1 MPIRKLPKLLINQ
14 IAAGEV
20 IERPAS
26 VVKELIENSLDANA
40 SQIDI
45 AIEDGGRQLIR
56 IADNGTGIPEDE
68 LPLAI
73 EQHATSKLTSVEE
86 LSHIATMGF
95 RGEALASIS
104 SVSRTRITSRA
115 TVEGIVAESGNVI
128 ETSGAEVMP
137 IEPTACAPG
146 TTIEIRDLFFN
157 TPARFKFMRA
167 ASTEYGHISDLVNRI
182 AIARPDVGFKLSHND
197 RKTLDV
203 LATEDHAQRCVEVLG
218 KQLADGLLE
227 FEYHDTPREGQI
239 QSPASVWGLAG
250 LPSVAKSTT
259 KFQYIYV
266 NGRAIRDRN
275 LSHAIKEAYRGL
287 IPPDKHP
294 LAVVCLQIDPHGVDV
309 NVHPTKAEVRF
320 REASRMHGLVL
331 HAIRQR
337 ILQSDLTPNAELSG
351 SSVSFNRPDHDELKA
366 PTQSFG
372 ESVER
377 PAFGG
382 FKPSFPQPG
391 QDADASQSG
400 QAPAPP
406 TTSDFVNYFKKM
418 QPEQK
423 GFVYDEVSKAM
434 QDDDEQALLK
444 QSSLDAWEQ
453 AQRNSPK
460 GAPASRVLQEFGVLQ
475 VHKSYLITQDD
486 QGIVIID
493 QHALHERV
501 MFEELRERIL
511 SKTLE
516 SQRLLTPATFEASAL
531 RIDLL
536 EQIQPLLEKIG
547 IEASA
552 MGPDTIAVHA
562 YPTLLFDRK
571 VDPVPFMNEL
581 LDQAE
586 DEKLDLTNPNVDEAV
601 LHEVLDMMSCK
612 AAVKAGDHLT
622 QEELAALLKRRDE
635 IERSSNCPHGRPTSI
650 RLTLSQLEKQFMR
663 S

>member
-1 MPIRKLPKLLINQ
+1 MPIRKLPTLLINQ

-26 VVKELIENSLDANA
+26 VVKELVENALDACA

-73 EQHATSKLTSVEE
+73 EQHATSKLATVEE

-104 SVSRTRITSRA
+104 SVSRLRVTSRA
-115 TVEGIVAESGNVI
+115 TIDGTAMESGAVL
-128 ETSGAEVMP
+128 ETAGAEVMP
-137 IEPTACAPG
+137 IEPAACAPG

-167 ASTEYGHISDLVNRI
+167 ASTEFGHISDLINRI
-182 AIARPDVGFKLSHND
+182 AIARPDVGFTLWHNG
-197 RKTLDV
+197 RKSLDV
-203 LATEDHAQRCVEVLG
+203 LPTEDHVQRCVQVLG
-218 KQLADGLLE
+218 KQLAEGLLE
-227 FEYHDTPREGQI
+227 FEYHDTPRPPESGQV
-239 QSPASVWGLAG
+239 QTPASVWGLAG
-250 LPSVAKSTT
+250 LPSIAKATT

-266 NGRAIRDRN
+266 NGRSIRDRN

-294 LAVVCLQIDPHGVDV
+294 LAVVCIQIDPHAVDV

-337 ILQSDLTPNAELSG
+337 ILQSDLTPSANLSG
-351 SSVSFNRPDHDELKA
+351 SSTTFNRPDMDELSA
-366 PTQSFG
+366 PQQSFG
-372 ESVER
+372 ESVEQGNR
-377 PAFGG
+377 SG
-382 FKPSFPQPG
+382 FRPSFPQPG
-391 QDADASQSG
+391 QSAE
-400 QAPAPP
+400 PP
-406 TTSDFVNYFKKM
+406 TTNDFVNYFKKM
-418 QPEQK
+418 QPDQK

-434 QDDDEQALLK
+434 QDEDPQALLK
-444 QSSLDAWEQ
+444 QPSLDAWEQ
-453 AQRNSPK
+453 AQRNSPG
-460 GAPASRVLQEFGVLQ
+460 GAPASRVLQAFGVLQ

-516 SQRLLTPATFEASAL
+516 SQRLLTPATFEASPR

-536 EQIQPLLEKIG
+536 DQMQPLLEKIG
-547 IEASA
+547 IEAAA
-552 MGPDTIAVHA
+552 MGPDTIAIHA

-586 DEKLDLTNPNVDEAV
+586 DDKLDVCNPNVDEAV
-601 LHEVLDMMSCK
+601 LHKVLDMMSCK
-612 AAVKAGDHLT
+612 AAVKAGDHMT

-650 RLTLSQLEKQFMR
+650 RLTLKQLEKQFMR

>member
-26 VVKELIENSLDANA
+26 VVKELVENSLDASA

-56 IADNGTGIPEDE
+56 ISDNGTGIPEEE

-73 EQHATSKLTSVEE
+73 EQHATSKLTTVEE

-104 SVSRTRITSRA
+104 SVSRLRITSRA
-115 TVEGIVAESGNVI
+115 TVDGVTLESGNML
-128 ETSGAEVMP
+128 ETAGAEVMP

-167 ASTEYGHISDLVNRI
+167 ASTEFGHISDLVNRI
-182 AIARPDVGFKLSHND
+182 AIARPDVGFTLSHNG
-197 RKTLDV
+197 RKSLDV
-203 LATEDHAQRCVEVLG
+203 IATEDHVQRCVDVLG
-218 KQLADGLLE
+218 KELAEGLLE
-227 FEYHDTPREGQI
+227 FEYHDTPRPPESGQI

-250 LPSVAKSTT
+250 LPSVAKATT
-259 KFQYIYV
+259 KFQYLYV

-294 LAVVCLQIDPHGVDV
+294 LAVVCIQLDPHGVDV

-320 REASRMHGLVL
+320 RDASRMHGLIL

-337 ILQSDLTPNAELSG
+337 ILQSDLTPSATFSG
-351 SSVSFNRPDHDELKA
+351 PTNTFNRPDMDELSA
-366 PTQSFG
+366 PSQSFG
-372 ESVER
+372 ESVESN
-377 PAFGG
+377 G
-382 FKPSFPQPG
+382 FRPSFPQPG
-391 QDADASQSG
+391 QSTSQ
-400 QAPAPP
+400 ATPP

-434 QDDDEQALLK
+434 QDEDPQALLK
-444 QSSLDAWEQ
+444 QPSLGAWEQ
-453 AQRNSPK
+453 AQRNSPS
-460 GAPASRVLQEFGVLQ
+460 GAPAAPVLQEFGVLQ

-501 MFEELRERIL
+501 MFEELRQRIL

-516 SQRLLTPATFEASAL
+516 SQKLLMPATFEASAL

-536 EQIQPLLEKIG
+536 EQMQPLLEKIG
-547 IEASA
+547 IEAGPI
-552 MGPDTIAVHA
+552 GPDTIAVHA

-571 VDPVPFMNEL
+571 VDPIPFMNEL

-586 DEKLDLTNPNVDEAV
+586 DDKLDVTNPNVDEAV

-612 AAVKAGDHLT
+612 AAVKAGDHMT

>member
-26 VVKELIENSLDANA
+26 VVKELVENGLDAAA

-56 IADNGTGIPEDE
+56 IADNGGGIVEE
-68 LPLAI
+68 QLPLAI

-86 LSHIATMGF
+86 LSHIGTMGF

-104 SVSRTRITSRA
+104 SVSRLKITSRA
-115 TVEGIVAESGNVI
+115 TVDGVVAESGAVI
-128 ETSGAEVMP
+128 ATAGAELFP
-137 IEPTACAPG
+137 IEPAACAAG

-167 ASTEYGHISDLVNRI
+167 ASTEFGHISDLINRI
-182 AIARPDVGFKLSHND
+182 AMARPDVGFTLSHNG

-203 LATEDHAQRCVEVLG
+203 LPSDDHVQRCVDVLG
-218 KQLADGLLE
+218 KQLAEGLLE
-227 FEYHDTPREGQI
+227 FEYHDTPRDGQI
-239 QSPASVWGLAG
+239 QTPASAWGLAG
-250 LPSVAKSTT
+250 LPSIAKATT
-259 KFQYIYV
+259 KFQYIYI
-266 NGRAIRDRN
+266 NGRSIRDRN
-275 LSHAIKEAYRGL
+275 ISHAIKEAYRGL

-294 LAVVCLQIDPHGVDV
+294 LAVVCIQIDPHAVDV

-320 REASRMHGLVL
+320 REPSRVHGLVL

-337 ILQSDLTPNAELSG
+337 ILQSDLTPNATFSSPPGSG
-351 SSVSFNRPDHDELKA
+351 NRFNRPDLEELQPPA
-366 PTQSFG
+366 QSFG
-372 ESVER
+372 DSVEQAANYQR
-377 PAFGG
+377 PN
-382 FKPSFPQPG
+382 FPQPG
-391 QDADASQSG
+391 ETSA
-400 QAPAPP
+400 P
-406 TTSDFVNYFKKM
+406 TTTDFVDYFKKM
-418 QPEQK
+418 KPDQK
-423 GFVYDEVSKAM
+423 GFVYEQVAKTM
-434 QDDDEQALLK
+434 QDEDPQALLK
-444 QSSLDAWEQ
+444 EVPLSAWEQ
-453 AQRNSPK
+453 AQRNSPG
-460 GAPASRVLQEFGVLQ
+460 GAPAAAVLQEFGILQ
-475 VHKSYLITQDD
+475 IHKSYLVTQDD

-501 MFEELRERIL
+501 MFEELKERIL

-516 SQRLLTPATFEASAL
+516 SQKLLMPATFEASAR

-536 EQIQPLLEKIG
+536 DQMKPLMDKIG
-547 IEASA
+547 IEAGA

-562 YPTLLFDRK
+562 FPTLLFDRK
-571 VDPVPFMNEL
+571 VDPIPFMNEI

-586 DEKLDLTNPNVDEAV
+586 DDKIDLTNPNIDEAV
-601 LHEVLDMMSCK
+601 LHKVLDMMSCK
-612 AAVKAGDHLT
+612 AAVKAGDQLT

-650 RLTLSQLEKQFMR
+650 RLTLKQLEKQFMR

>member
-1 MPIRKLPKLLINQ
+1 MPIKKLPTLLINQ

-26 VVKELIENSLDANA
+26 VVKELVENSLDAGA
-40 SQIDI
+40 SQIDVT
-45 AIEDGGRQLIR
+45 IEDGGRQLIR
-56 IADNGTGIPEDE
+56 IADNGGGIPESE
-68 LPLAI
+68 LHLSI
-73 EQHATSKLTSVEE
+73 EQHATSKLTTVEQ
-86 LSHIATMGF
+86 LSHIDTMGF

-104 SVSRTRITSRA
+104 SVSRLRITSRS
-115 TVEGIVAESGNVI
+115 TVEGIVAESGAMLQTAGAVI
-128 ETSGAEVMP
+128 NP
-137 IEPTACAPG
+137 IEPAACAPG

-167 ASTEYGHISDLVNRI
+167 SSTEFGHISDMLNRI
-182 AIARPDVGFKLSHND
+182 AIARPDVGLTLSHNG

-203 LATEDHAQRCVEVLG
+203 LPSDDHVKRCVQVLS
-218 KQLADGLLE
+218 KDLADGLLE
-227 FEYHDTPREGQI
+227 FEYHDTAREGQI

-250 LPSVAKSTT
+250 LPSVAKATT

-287 IPPDKHP
+287 IPSDKHP

-320 REASRMHGLVL
+320 SEPSRMHGLVL

-337 ILQSDLTPNAELSG
+337 LLQSDLTPNTSFSG
-351 SSVSFNRPDHDELKA
+351 PTTSFNRPDIDQLHTPDHTPDHA
-366 PTQSFG
+366 PGQSPDY
-372 ESVER
+372 SSR
-377 PAFGG
+377 
-382 FKPSFPQPG
+382 PSFPKPG
-391 QDADASQSG
+391 ETNTA
-400 QAPAPP
+400 P
-406 TTSDFVNYFKKM
+406 TTSDFVDYFKNM

-423 GFVYDEVSKAM
+423 GFVYKEVAKAM
-434 QDDDEQALLK
+434 QDADPQALLK
-444 QSSLDAWEQ
+444 ETPLSAWEQ
-453 AQRNSPK
+453 AQRNSPR
-460 GAPASRVLQEFGVLQ
+460 GATVSPVLQEFGILQ
-475 VHKSYLITQDD
+475 VHKSYLVTQDD
-486 QGIVIID
+486 QGIIIID

-501 MFEELRERIL
+501 MFEELSQRIL

-516 SQRLLTPATFEASAL
+516 SQKLLMPATFDASAR

-536 EQIQPLLEKIG
+536 EQIQPLLKKIG
-547 IEASA
+547 IEAGP
-552 MGPDTIAVHA
+552 MGPDTIGVHA

-571 VDPVPFMNEL
+571 VDPIPFMNEL

-586 DEKLDLTNPNVDEAV
+586 DDKLDATNPNVDEAV
-601 LHEVLDMMSCK
+601 LHKVLDMMSCK
-612 AAVKAGDHLT
+612 AAVKAGDQLT

-650 RLTLSQLEKQFMR
+650 RLTLKELEKQFMR